1 VAAGEREAPGADAVT
16 RNIASSGIY
25 GVSAEAGHF
34 CPARVLVKAPAMSTG
49 QDQDPAQS
57 EKLLET
63 LLDTDLELLREKLAD
78 THPEDVAD
86 LIRNVGKDRAAQL
99 LEHLP
104 PEYAAQ
110 VFERL
115 GQDQQGQIAGRIDLE
130 PLTQLTL
137 EMSADDRVDFL
148 SLVPEPVSKSL
159 LRRIE
164 EEDPEILEEV
174 EELTRWPE
182 TSAGGLMTTDY
193 ISISARLT
201 IRDAIEAVRRR
212 AGDAE
217 GIDALFVTGPDNK
230 LNGVLSMRRML
241 LSEPGENIDAVMNH
255 NVISVPPLL
264 DQEDVARKLA
274 KYDLNV
280 LPVVSDRGR
289 ILGVITA
296 DDVLD
301 VLTDEQSEDV
311 QKMGAIEPLREDYFS
326 TSFRVLLRKRA
337 PWLCILFVGGLLTTH
352 TLQAYEGALSAMT
365 QLSFY
370 LPLLISAG
378 GNSGAQSSTLMIR
391 GLAVGNVRSADWARV
406 LRRETLQGLIL
417 GTMLAVVGVSR
428 AILEGGNPA
437 FSALIGLTIV
447 CIVVLGCIAGAMTPL
462 ALHRVK
468 VDPATSSTPFIST
481 MVDVLGIIIYLTL
494 AQLLLGAA
502 LSKPTP

>member
-1 VAAGEREAPGADAVT
+1 
-16 RNIASSGIY
+16 
-25 GVSAEAGHF
+25 VSVE
-34 CPARVLVKAPAMSTG
+34 PSESPPSL
-49 QDQDPAQS
+49 DLLLDDDP
-57 EKLLET
+57 ET
-63 LLDTDLELLREKLAD
+63 LRTRLNDV
-78 THPEDVAD
+78 HPEDIAD
-86 LIRNVGKDRAAQL
+86 LIRTTSLERAA
-99 LEHLP
+99 EVIGRLP

-115 GQDQQGQIAGRIDLE
+115 EQDRQEDLAGRIGIE
-130 PLTQLTL
+130 PLAQLTM
-137 EMSADDRVDFL
+137 EMSSDDRVDFL
-148 SLVPEPVSKSL
+148 SLVPDAMGRSL
-159 LRRIE
+159 RRRIE
-164 EEDPEILEEV
+164 EEDPEVLEDV
-174 EELTRWPE
+174 EDLTQWPD

-201 IRDAIEAVRRR
+201 IRDAIDTLRRH
-212 AGDAE
+212 ADHADA
-217 GIDALFVTGPDNK
+217 IDALFVKAPDQT
-230 LNGVLSMRRML
+230 LAGVLSLRRML
-241 LSEPGENIDAVMNH
+241 LSEPGETIDAVMNH

-264 DQEDVARKLA
+264 DQEEVARKLA

-280 LPVVSDRGR
+280 MPVVSDRGR

-301 VLTDEQSEDV
+301 VLTAEQTEDV
-311 QKMGAIEPLREDYFS
+311 QKMGAIEPLRDDYFS

-337 PWLCILFVGGLLTTH
+337 PWLCVLFVGGLLTTH

-391 GLAVGNVRSADWARV
+391 GLAVGNVRSRDWARV
-406 LRRETLQGLIL
+406 LQREALQGLVL
-417 GTMLAVVGVSR
+417 GLMLAGVGVAR
-428 AILEGGNPA
+428 AFLEGDSPQFA
-437 FSALIGLTIV
+437 LLIGLTVI
-447 CIVVLGCIAGAMTPL
+447 CIVIMGCVAGAMTPL
-462 ALHRVK
+462 ALHRAK

-502 LSKPTP
+502 LHVAPGR

>member
-1 VAAGEREAPGADAVT
+1 M
-16 RNIASSGIY
+16 
-25 GVSAEAGHF
+25 SAE
-34 CPARVLVKAPAMSTG
+34 
-49 QDQDPAQS
+49 QS
-57 EKLLET
+57 SSPPSLDL
-63 LLDTDLELLREKLAD
+63 LLDEDPETIRTQLTDV
-78 THPEDVAD
+78 HPEDIAD
-86 LIRNVGKDRAAQL
+86 LIRNASLEHAAQVIAR
-99 LEHLP
+99 LP

-115 GQDQQGQIAGRIDLE
+115 EQDRQEVLAGKIGIE
-130 PLTQLTL
+130 PLAQLTL

-148 SLVPEPVSKSL
+148 SLVPDAMNRSL
-159 LRRIE
+159 RRRIE
-164 EEDPEILEEV
+164 EEDPEVLEEV
-174 EELTRWPE
+174 EELTQWPD

-201 IRDAIEAVRRR
+201 IRDAIDTLRRHADEAE
-212 AGDAE
+212 A
-217 GIDALFVTGPDNK
+217 IDALFVKAPDQT
-230 LNGVLSMRRML
+230 LAGVLPLRRML
-241 LSEPGENIDAVMNH
+241 LSEPGETIADVMNH

-264 DQEDVARKLA
+264 DQEEVARKLA

-280 LPVVSDRGR
+280 MPVVSDRGR

-301 VLTDEQSEDV
+301 VLTAEQTEDV
-311 QKMGAIEPLREDYFS
+311 QKMGAIEPLRDDYFS

-337 PWLCILFVGGLLTTH
+337 PWLCVLFVGGLLTTH

-406 LRRETLQGLIL
+406 LARETLQGLVL
-417 GTMLAVVGVSR
+417 GVLLATVGIAR
-428 AILEGGNPA
+428 AFVEGDSPA
-437 FSALIGLTIV
+437 FALLIGLTVI
-447 CIVVLGCIAGAMTPL
+447 CIVVMGCVAGAMTPL
-462 ALHRVK
+462 ALHRAK

-481 MVDVLGIIIYLTL
+481 MVDVLGIVIYLSL
-494 AQLLLGAA
+494 AQFLLGAA
-502 LSKPTP
+502 LRAAPVH

>member
-1 VAAGEREAPGADAVT
+1 
-16 RNIASSGIY
+16 
-25 GVSAEAGHF
+25 
-34 CPARVLVKAPAMSTG
+34 MSVE
-49 QDQDPAQS
+49 QS
-57 EKLLET
+57 ENPPSLDLLLDDDPET
-63 LLDTDLELLREKLAD
+63 LRTRLNDI
-78 THPEDVAD
+78 HPEDIAD
-86 LIRNVGKDRAAQL
+86 LIRTTSLERAA
-99 LEHLP
+99 EVIGRLP

-115 GQDQQGQIAGRIDLE
+115 EQDRQEDLAGRIGIE
-130 PLTQLTL
+130 PLAQLTM
-137 EMSADDRVDFL
+137 EMSSDDRVDFL
-148 SLVPEPVSKSL
+148 SLVPDAMGRSL
-159 LRRIE
+159 RRRIE
-164 EEDPEILEEV
+164 EEDPEVLEDV
-174 EELTRWPE
+174 EDLTQWPE

-201 IRDAIEAVRRR
+201 IRDAIDTLRRH
-212 AGDAE
+212 ADHADA
-217 GIDALFVTGPDNK
+217 IDALFVKAPDQT
-230 LNGVLSMRRML
+230 LSGVLSLRRML
-241 LSEPGENIDAVMNH
+241 LSEPGETIDAVMNH

-264 DQEDVARKLA
+264 DQEEVARKLA

-280 LPVVSDRGR
+280 MPVVSDRGR

-301 VLTDEQSEDV
+301 VLTAEQTEDV
-311 QKMGAIEPLREDYFS
+311 QKMGAIEPLRDDYFS

-337 PWLCILFVGGLLTTH
+337 PWLCVLFVGGLLTTH

-391 GLAVGNVRSADWARV
+391 GLAVGNVRSRDWARV
-406 LRRETLQGLIL
+406 LQREALQGLVL
-417 GTMLAVVGVSR
+417 GVMLAAVGVAR
-428 AILEGGNPA
+428 AFLEGDSPQFA
-437 FSALIGLTIV
+437 LLIGLTVIS
-447 CIVVLGCIAGAMTPL
+447 IVVMGCVAGAMTPL
-462 ALHRVK
+462 ALHRAK

-502 LSKPTP
+502 LRVAPGR